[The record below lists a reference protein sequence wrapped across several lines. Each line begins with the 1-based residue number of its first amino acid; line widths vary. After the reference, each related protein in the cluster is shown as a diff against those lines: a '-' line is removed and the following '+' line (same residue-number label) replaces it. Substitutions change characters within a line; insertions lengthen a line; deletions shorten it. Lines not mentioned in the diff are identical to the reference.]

1 MPADGNPAA
10 TSFYD
15 QRVDRSTVREAVQKI
30 RHLKNIR
37 HLSIRY
43 YAFRASAGRRKKTVA

>member
-15 QRVDRSTVREAVQKI
+15 QRVDRSTVRDAVKKI

-37 HLSIRY
+37 HLSIHY